1 MTPQTDHPAALRR
14 DAASHARLPWDHSGH
29 GRSVTADEPPAWRS
43 GVSLSDDV
51 RLRQQWSADVE
62 PLLVAQ

>member
-1 MTPQTDHPAALRR
+1 MTPQTDEAVVVP
-14 DAASHARLPWDHSGH
+14 SNPPRLAGIPTDRHHEGSAQGSGAM
-29 GRSVTADEPPAWRS
+29 RWRS